1 MSKTE
6 YHHLFKALDDMNKCL
21 FCVECHQFCKNPVT
35 LNKCFHLICS
45 EHFPSMSHCPK
56 CKVSLEGCITWSD
69 DKFNVAVHAA
79 KNLTAMIEPFK
90 ENIFCDSVVSV
101 DESPDMDMVAKTNEC
116 LSDKPL
122 SNTKVPKRT
131 AASKQDINNS
141 TLSLTSNVSFLSKI
155 AEKRNNKG
163 ETALHI
169 ACRMGKA
176 DRVAKLLSEGAST
189 NTKDNAG
196 WTPLH
201 EVVQNGRQDLVRLL
215 LRHNTLVN
223 VPGQANET
231 PLHEAIRYNHI
242 DIAKDLV
249 AHGADINA
257 RNCKGETPLTLAAP
271 EIRAIIQ
278 DAAAK
283 RIITEDSFDFEL
295 VQKQIELDCEDIRV
309 YCMSQ
314 SHAITNKLR
323 ALTKH
328 HNNLRVELKFN
339 NKVTHLI
346 VDADDGICDSSLE
359 VLQGIVN
366 YLWILSTKWVTASTD
381 DILES
386 FEEYEVLGVGTTTY
400 TGPKNAR
407 YNKYKHLPGIFNGC
421 HFYFHNFNTKYKISD
436 KIEVTKAI
444 LSKLVTD
451 AGGVALRRAPN
462 PESIPES
469 EKLVPYHAQRDGKLY
484 NCSHYI
490 IYKDMYEPLYNMAHL
505 KALPVGWL
513 IECIEKYQLC
523 EPW

>member
-6 YHHLFKALDDMNKCL
+6 YHNLLKALDDMNKCL
-21 FCVECHQFCKNPVT
+21 LCVECHQFCKNPVT
-35 LNKCFHLICS
+35 LSKCFHLICS
-45 EHFPSMSHCPK
+45 EHFPNMSHCPK
-56 CKVSLEGCITWSD
+56 CKVSLECCTTWSN
-69 DKFNVAVHAA
+69 DKLNVAVHAA
-79 KNLTAMIEPFK
+79 KNLSVMFEHFK
-90 ENIFCDSVVSV
+90 ENNSCDSVVSIDKSLDV
-101 DESPDMDMVAKTNEC
+101 NMIDKTTES
-116 LSDKPL
+116 LSDTPL
-122 SNTKVPKRT
+122 SNAKALKRT
-131 AASKQDINNS
+131 AASKQDTLNNS
-141 TLSLTSNVSFLSKI
+141 ILSLASKSSKI
-155 AEKRNNKG
+155 VEKRNKKG

-176 DRVAKLLSEGAST
+176 DKVAKLLSEGANT

-223 VPGQANET
+223 VPGQGNET

-257 RNCKGETPLTLAAP
+257 RNCKGETPITLAAP
-271 EIRAIIQ
+271 EMRVIIQ
-278 DAAAK
+278 DVAAK

-295 VQKQIELDCEDIRV
+295 IQRQIKLDCEDIRV
-309 YCMSQ
+309 HCVSQ
-314 SHAITNKLR
+314 SRAITNKLR

-328 HNNLRVELKFN
+328 HSNLHVEPKFSNN
-339 NKVTHLI
+339 VTHLI
-346 VDADDGICDSSLE
+346 VDAEDGICDSSLE

-366 YLWILSTKWVTASTD
+366 NLWILTTKWVTASTD
-381 DILES
+381 DNLES
-386 FEEYEVLGVGTTTY
+386 LEEYEVLGVGTTTY
-400 TGPKNAR
+400 RGPKNAR
-407 YNKYKHLPGIFNGC
+407 YNKYKYLPGIFNGC
-421 HFYFHNFNTKYKISD
+421 HFYFHNFNKKFKISD

-462 PESIPES
+462 PESIPEA

-484 NCSHYI
+484 ICSHYI

-505 KALPVGWL
+505 KALPIGWL

>member
-1 MSKTE
+1 MSKKD
-6 YHHLFKALDDMNKCL
+6 YNNLIKALDDMNKCL

-35 LNKCFHLICS
+35 LSKCFHLICS
-45 EHFPSMSHCPK
+45 EHFQDLSNCPK
-56 CKVSLEGCITWSD
+56 CKVSLNDCTTWSD
-69 DKFNVAVHAA
+69 DKLNDAVHAA
-79 KNLTAMIEPFK
+79 KNLSAMFELSK
-90 ENIFCDSVVSV
+90 ENKPCDSVE
-101 DESPDMDMVAKTNEC
+101 ESPGKAVNKISESLPDTPLLNEI
-116 LSDKPL
+116 LA
-122 SNTKVPKRT
+122 PKRT
-131 AASKQDINNS
+131 PAAKQDVLNNS
-141 TLSLTSNVSFLSKI
+141 TLSLASNISKSGKTV
-155 AEKRNNKG
+155 EKRNNKG

-176 DRVAKLLSEGAST
+176 DKVAKLLSEGAST

-201 EVVQNGRQDLVRLL
+201 EVVQNGRQDLLKLL

-223 VPGQANET
+223 VPGQGNET
-231 PLHEAIRYNHI
+231 PLHEAIRYNYI
-242 DIAKDLV
+242 EIAKDLV

-257 RNCKGETPLTLAAP
+257 RNCKGETPLSLATP
-271 EIRAIIQ
+271 EIAAIMKDI
-278 DAAAK
+278 AEK
-283 RIITEDSFDFEL
+283 RFITEDTLDSDL
-295 VQKQIELDCEDIRV
+295 IQKQIELDYEDIKV
-309 YCMSQ
+309 FCVSQ
-314 SHAITNKLR
+314 SRSVTNKLK

-328 HNNLRVELKFN
+328 HSNLHVEQKFS

-346 VDADDGICDSSLE
+346 VDAEDGICDSSLE

-366 YLWILSTKWVTASTD
+366 NLWILTSKWVTASTD
-381 DILES
+381 YNLAS
-386 FEEYEVLGVGTTTY
+386 FEEYEVLGVSTTTY
-400 TGPKNAR
+400 RGPKNAR
-407 YNKYKHLPGIFNGC
+407 YNKYKLLPGIFNGC
-421 HFYFHNFNTKYKISD
+421 HFYFHSFNTKYKISD

-451 AGGVALRRAPN
+451 AGGIALRRAPN

-469 EKLVPYHAQRDGKLY
+469 EKLIPYHAQRDGKLY

-505 KALPVGWL
+505 KALPIGWL

>member
-1 MSKTE
+1 MPKSE
-6 YHHLFKALDDMNKCL
+6 YNNLLKALDDMNKCL

-35 LNKCFHLICS
+35 LSKCFHLICS
-45 EHFPSMSHCPK
+45 EHFPNMSHCPK
-56 CKVSLEGCITWSD
+56 CKASLVGCTTCSD
-69 DKFNVAVHAA
+69 DKLNGAVHAA
-79 KNLTAMIEPFK
+79 KNLSVMFEHFK
-90 ENIFCDSVVSV
+90 ENNTCDSVDSI
-101 DESPDMDMVAKTNEC
+101 DKSPDVVAKTEP
-116 LSDKPL
+116 LSDTPL
-122 SNTKVPKRT
+122 PNAKALKDILNNSSLSLASNISK
-131 AASKQDINNS
+131 ASKI
-141 TLSLTSNVSFLSKI
+141 V
-155 AEKRNNKG
+155 EKRNHKG

-223 VPGQANET
+223 VPGQGNET
-231 PLHEAIRYNHI
+231 PLHEAIRYHHI

-249 AHGADINA
+249 THGADINA
-257 RNCKGETPLTLAAP
+257 RNCKGETPLMLAAP
-271 EIRAIIQ
+271 DLRAVIQ
-278 DAAAK
+278 DVAAK

-295 VQKQIELDCEDIRV
+295 VRRQIELDCEDIRV
-309 YCMSQ
+309 YCVSQ
-314 SHAITNKLR
+314 SRAITNKLK
-323 ALTKH
+323 ALTKRH
-328 HNNLRVELKFN
+328 SNLHIEQKFS

-346 VDADDGICDSSLE
+346 VDAEDGVCDSSLE

-366 YLWILSTKWVTASTD
+366 NLWILTTKWVTTSTD
-381 DILES
+381 DNLAS
-386 FEEYEVLGVGTTTY
+386 FEEYEVLGVSTTTY
-400 TGPKNAR
+400 RGPKNAR

-421 HFYFHNFNTKYKISD
+421 HFYFHNFNTKYKISN

-462 PESIPES
+462 PESIPEA

-505 KALPVGWL
+505 KAMPIGWL